1 MAIYNQQLKA
11 TSVNTVATAFNST
24 SAVILYPAVSGNNA
38 NITFV
43 YNSSELGF
51 PATSGSSAVNV
62 VTTWG
67 DTVKLLVYSNGT
79 RQAFATTALSA
90 GTTSVSAVTV
100 SANGFGYRTAP
111 TLTFSAPQSGT
122 NAASATANLDTT
134 TGAVTG
140 FTITNAGSGY
150 SSAPSVTI
158 AAPNDSTVSFLIEN
172 PNTREQNVVTITYNN
187 VRAATGMTVTYAD
200 RSNSTP
206 ESRRKRLLGYI

>member
-24 SAVILYPAVSGNNA
+24 SAVILYPSVSGDNA
-38 NITFV
+38 SITFV

-51 PATSGSSAVNV
+51 PATSGSSAVDV

-67 DTVKLLVYSNGT
+67 DTVKLLVYRNGT
-79 RQAFATTALSA
+79 RQAFATSSLGA
-90 GTTSVSAVTV
+90 GTTSVSSINV

-111 TLTFSAPQSGT
+111 TITFSAPQSGT
-122 NAASATANLDTT
+122 NTATGTALLDTT

-150 SSAPSVTI
+150 GSAPAVTI
-158 AAPNDSTVSFLIEN
+158 AAPPSSTVSFLIEN
-172 PNTREQNVVTITYNN
+172 PDTREQNVVTITYNN
-187 VRAATGMTVTYAD
+187 VRVATGMTVTNAG
-200 RSNSTP
+200 RNNSTP

>member
-11 TSVNTVATAFNST
+11 TSADTVATAFNST

-51 PATSGSSAVNV
+51 PATSGSSAVDV

-67 DTVKLLVYSNGT
+67 DTVKLLVYKNGT
-79 RQAFATTALSA
+79 RQAYALAELEA
-90 GTTSVSAVTV
+90 GGSSVSAVTV

-111 TLTFSAPQSGT
+111 VVTFSAPETGT
-122 NAASATANLDTT
+122 NTAEATADLDTT

-150 SSAPSVTI
+150 DSAPSVTI
-158 AAPNDSTVSFLIEN
+158 GAPSSSTVSFLIEN

-187 VRAATGMTVTYAD
+187 VRTATGMTVTYAD